1 MLEWNNWQDLF
12 CNANRNHEW
21 RWTRVCEWRR
31 HTQKKQ
37 KKLVG
42 ISKFG
47 RICEINWFNTNS
59 RCKKYWILKP
69 FYLHICT
76 TLPSIQDMQSF
87 KSDLYRNWSANM
99 DNSVRCV
106 LPTALKQWLIFFN
119 IHIHTLL
126 YIQSDHLDFAG
137 DENVCQPHAVWDD
150 GIPATYHANV
160 NLTSTHKS
168 WDKNNPQLPHHTDAD
183 TLI

>member
-21 RWTRVCEWRR
+21 RWTRVCAWRR
-31 HTQKKQ
+31 HTQKK
-37 KKLVG
+37 KLAG
-42 ISKFG
+42 ISKFV
-47 RICEINWFNTNS
+47 RICEMIWFNTNS

-106 LPTALKQWLIFFN
+106 WHTALKQWLIFFQ
-119 IHIHTLL
+119 HTYSYLT
-126 YIQSDHLDFAG
+126 IQSDHLDFAG
-137 DENVCQPHAVWDD
+137 DENVCEHHAVWDE

-168 WDKNNPQLPHHTDAD
+168 WDINNPQLPHHTDAD